1 MLKLFHSLDL
11 KLKSCLIALFG
22 SAFLAFGLYHVHSFS
37 GVTEGGVLGMTL
49 LLDHWFHI
57 SPSVSGFIMN
67 LACYAMGW
75 KLLGRQFIAYSIL
88 SSASFSLSYR
98 ICEQFPPLWPQLAD
112 MPLAASLIGA
122 VFVGVGAGL
131 CVRIGGAPG
140 GDDALAMSLS
150 HVTHIKIQWIYLLS
164 DFAVLV
170 LSLSYIPLNRM
181 VYSILTVLLSG
192 QIIGFVQGSSP
203 VSRSFYFI
211 AETFSRGFPLFSLL
225 ATVTLFLFQGSILP

>member
-49 LLDHWFHI
+49 LLEHWFHI

-67 LACYAMGW
+67 LACTRWDGNFW
-75 KLLGRQFIAYSIL
+75 GGSSSPYSIL

-112 MPLAASLIGA
+112 MPLAASLLGA

-164 DFAVLV
+164 DFRL
-170 LSLSYIPLNRM
+170 YWC
-181 VYSILTVLLSG
+181 
-192 QIIGFVQGSSP
+192 FH
-203 VSRSFYFI
+203 
-211 AETFSRGFPLFSLL
+211 
-225 ATVTLFLFQGSILP
+225 

>member
-57 SPSVSGFIMN
+57 LPSVSGFIMN
-67 LACYAMGW
+67 LACYASGIGNFW
-75 KLLGRQFIAYSIL
+75 GG
-88 SSASFSLSYR
+88 SSSPTPFFPAPASPCLTGSVSSFRPVAAACRYAACR
-98 ICEQFPPLWPQLAD
+98 IPARRGLRRRRCRALRAD
-112 MPLAASLIGA
+112 RR
-122 VFVGVGAGL
+122 
-131 CVRIGGAPG
+131 CPG

-192 QIIGFVQGSSP
+192 QIIGFVQTAGTHP
-203 VSRSFYFI
+203 VENM
-211 AETFSRGFPLFSLL
+211 ET
-225 ATVTLFLFQGSILP
+225 

>member
-1 MLKLFHSLDL
+1 MKLFHSLDL

-49 LLDHWFHI
+49 LLEHWFHI

-112 MPLAASLIGA
+112 MPLAASLLGA

-192 QIIGFVQGSSP
+192 QIIGFVQTAGTHPVENMELDRFHTVLP
-203 VSRSFYFI
+203 VSNVPTR
-211 AETFSRGFPLFSLL
+211 E
-225 ATVTLFLFQGSILP
+225 Q

>member
-1 MLKLFHSLDL
+1 MPKHHYICTVFLCNIFHRRYSKLAAIVISMCYEYFMPTYLN
-11 KLKSCLIALFG
+11 KLR
-22 SAFLAFGLYHVHSFS
+22 
-37 GVTEGGVLGMTL
+37 TL
-49 LLDHWFHI
+49 NF
-57 SPSVSGFIMN
+57 VMN

-112 MPLAASLIGA
+112 MPLAASLLGA

-164 DFAVLV
+164 DFAVLG

-181 VYSILTVLLSG
+181 SYSILTVLLSG
-192 QIIGFVQGSSP
+192 QIIGFVQAAGTHP
-203 VSRSFYFI
+203 VENM
-211 AETFSRGFPLFSLL
+211 ET
-225 ATVTLFLFQGSILP
+225 

>member
-112 MPLAASLIGA
+112 MPLAASLLGA

-170 LSLSYIPLNRM
+170 LSLSYIPF
-181 VYSILTVLLSG
+181 YTLSL
-192 QIIGFVQGSSP
+192 S
-203 VSRSFYFI
+203 
-211 AETFSRGFPLFSLL
+211 
-225 ATVTLFLFQGSILP
+225 